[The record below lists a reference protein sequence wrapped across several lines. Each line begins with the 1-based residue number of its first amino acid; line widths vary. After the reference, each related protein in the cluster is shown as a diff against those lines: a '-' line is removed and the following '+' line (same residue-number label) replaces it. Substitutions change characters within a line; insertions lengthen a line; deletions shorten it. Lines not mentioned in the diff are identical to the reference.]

1 MPVKTRS
8 MVRMLNNSVKSF
20 STVDFDIDF
29 NDASDAWR
37 ENKNVLPNGCFKY
50 NNDRK
55 CKKNVRYNM

>member
-1 MPVKTRS
+1 ML
-8 MVRMLNNSVKSF
+8 RMLNNSVKSF